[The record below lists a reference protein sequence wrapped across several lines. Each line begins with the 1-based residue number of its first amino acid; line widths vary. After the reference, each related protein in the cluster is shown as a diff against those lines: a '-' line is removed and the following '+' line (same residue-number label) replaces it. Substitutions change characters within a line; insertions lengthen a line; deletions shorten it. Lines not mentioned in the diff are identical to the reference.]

1 MPTSEQLYD
10 PRFVAGLFNEMSETY
25 GTVNYL
31 SSFGFTER
39 WRRACVEG
47 GQIYP
52 GMRVYDLMTGM
63 GECWGFIAEALE
75 GRGELV
81 AVDISPVMCRR
92 ARERQSAFD
101 GLPIEVI
108 EGDVLENSL
117 PDGSADS
124 VVSAF
129 GLKTFSEAQRRR
141 LAFELARMLRPGGTF
156 SLLEVSVPRSAI
168 MRIPYMAYLTFG
180 IPLLGR
186 AFLGNPDNYR
196 LLGVYTHR
204 YGDSGTMVD
213 YLREAGLEVSAV
225 SHFFG
230 CASSVRGVKP
240 SWCGDT
246 TLARRGPGSRGPR
259 GA

>member
-1 MPTSEQLYD
+1 MTRTSEQLYD
-10 PRFVAGLFNEMSETY
+10 PQFVAGLFNEMSETY

-39 WRRACVEG
+39 WRRACVDG
-47 GQIYP
+47 GKLSP

-63 GECWGFIAEALE
+63 GECWGFISDALE

-81 AVDISPVMCRR
+81 AVDISPEMCRR

-117 PDGSADS
+117 PDGSADA
-124 VVSAF
+124 VLSAF
-129 GLKTFSEAQRRR
+129 GLKTFSKAQQRS
-141 LAFELARMLRPGGTF
+141 LAFEVARLLRPGGTF
-156 SLLEVSVPRSAI
+156 SLLDVSVPRTPI
-168 MRIPYMAYLTFG
+168 MRIPYMAYLKYA

-196 LLGVYTHR
+196 LLGVYTQR
-204 YGDSGTMVD
+204 FGDCTTLAE
-213 YLREAGLEVSAV
+213 YLREAGLQVSAV

-230 CASSVRGVKP
+230 CASSLRGVKT
-240 SWCGDT
+240 S
-246 TLARRGPGSRGPR
+246 
-259 GA
+259 